1 MKYFFVHKDLPNEMQ
16 ARLSFFGAC
25 IPLPAFDKL
34 PFPVCSHPDMLIS
47 EIGGKL
53 WIHAEYLEGQ
63 ALLSSLGI
71 PFMLSHTPVSSVYP
85 EDVRLNCFHMGEIFV
100 SNEKYVSAEAL
111 RFAKISGLRTV
122 SVAQGYS
129 KCSCAVAGNAVA
141 TADRGIA
148 KALRKA
154 GADVLLL
161 EPCRIGIE
169 VYDTGFIGG
178 ASVLLDEKT
187 LGFFGKIEAFGQY
200 ERLKDFFEDHGVA
213 LVSLG
218 EAPLFDYGGA
228 VSFLLN

>member
-1 MKYFFVHKDLPNEMQ
+1 MKYFFVHKDLPKEMQ

-53 WIHAEYLEGQ
+53 WIHAEYFEGQ

-154 GADVLLL
+154 GADVG
-161 EPCRIGIE
+161 GIE
-169 VYDTGFIGG
+169 PDITKGQPAARL
-178 ASVLLDEKT
+178 ASGVREKT
-187 LGFFGKIEAFGQY
+187 VLEKTENDRFV
-200 ERLKDFFEDHGVA
+200 H
-213 LVSLG
+213 
-218 EAPLFDYGGA
+218 PYGGGIQPPP
-228 VSFLLN
+228 LGIGTEGEIYRDLIG

>member
-1 MKYFFVHKDLPNEMQ
+1 MKYFFVHKDLPKEMQ

-122 SVAQGYS
+122 SIAQGYS

-141 TADRGIA
+141 TADLGME
-148 KALRKA
+148 KVLRRE
-154 GADVLLL
+154 GTEVLLL
-161 EPCRIGIE
+161 QPFPIGIE

-178 ASVLLDEKT
+178 ASVLLDEQT
-187 LGFFGKIEAFGQY
+187 LGFFGDIETHAQY
-200 ERLKDFFEDHGVA
+200 TLLRDFFAARGIS

-218 EAPLFDYGGA
+218 SGPLFDYGGA
-228 VSFLLN
+228 IDVSV